1 MTKQEEFCRTYPEHS
16 DRLRAEPVRGWKQYR
31 PVSRPVLRV
40 HIFSYLGRICVGTC
54 FDKSLYNLEVSS
66 LECQSERG
74 APLCVFDVQVGTCLG
89 QGSSNLNV
97 TVQSR
102 PRQSCPPG
110 ITPRIYIGSGV
121 KSAQAQNRYRF
132 VQPHSPT
139 VSCRAR
145 LWHSRLL
152 LVWPARAA
160 VSGENRPHSKQ
171 PT

>member
-1 MTKQEEFCRTYPEHS
+1 MEAISP
-16 DRLRAEPVRGWKQYR
+16 RLAACTNG
-31 PVSRPVLRV
+31 VSPDPSCAFN
-40 HIFSYLGRICVGTC
+40 IFSYLGRICVDIC

-102 PRQSCPPG
+102 PRQSCPAG

-121 KSAQAQNRYRF
+121 NQRKHGTDIVLFNRI
-132 VQPHSPT
+132 VQRCSCASPAFT
-139 VSCRAR
+139 SLVSGPPEPRS
-145 LWHSRLL
+145 L
-152 LVWPARAA
+152 
-160 VSGENRPHSKQ
+160 SGENRPHSKQ